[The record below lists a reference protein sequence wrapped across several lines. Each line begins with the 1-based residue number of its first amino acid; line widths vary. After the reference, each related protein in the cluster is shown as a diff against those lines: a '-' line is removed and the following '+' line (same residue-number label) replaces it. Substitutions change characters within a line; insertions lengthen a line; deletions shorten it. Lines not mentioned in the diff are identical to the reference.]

1 MLRQACFLYFNY
13 NTTRNKIK
21 SSTMFFLLLLLPYEQ
36 IKDALN
42 YIRSEIGKVNELY
55 LIECKK
61 AVSTK
66 EDYLPYQIVGNKER
80 LILTKNALLLIDSL

>member
-21 SSTMFFLLLLLPYEQ
+21 SPTMFFLLLLLPYEQ
-36 IKDALN
+36 IKDALD

>member
-1 MLRQACFLYFNY
+1 
-13 NTTRNKIK
+13 
-21 SSTMFFLLLLLPYEQ
+21 MFFLLLLLPYEQ
-36 IKDALN
+36 IKDALD

>member
-13 NTTRNKIK
+13 TTTRNKIK
-21 SSTMFFLLLLLPYEQ
+21 SPTMFFLLLLLPYEQ
-36 IKDALN
+36 IKDALD
-42 YIRSEIGKVNELY
+42 YIRSEIDKVNELY

>member
-1 MLRQACFLYFNY
+1 
-13 NTTRNKIK
+13 
-21 SSTMFFLLLLLPYEQ
+21 MFFLLLLLPYEQ
-36 IKDALN
+36 IKDALD
-42 YIRSEIGKVNELY
+42 YIRSEIDKVNELY

>member
-36 IKDALN
+36 IKDALD

>member
-1 MLRQACFLYFNY
+1 
-13 NTTRNKIK
+13 
-21 SSTMFFLLLLLPYEQ
+21 MFFLLLLLPYEQ
-36 IKDALN
+36 IKDALD

-66 EDYLPYQIVGNKER
+66 EDYLLYQIVGNKER

>member
-1 MLRQACFLYFNY
+1 
-13 NTTRNKIK
+13 
-21 SSTMFFLLLLLPYEQ
+21 MFFLLLLLPYEQ